1 MKGYWRRPDETAEVM
16 MADGFL
22 RTGDIAVVDEAGYV
36 RIIDRKKDL
45 ISVSGFKVSPNE
57 LEEVAGLHPGVLEAG
72 AVGVPDARTGEA
84 VKLVVVRKDPA
95 LTSDDLLAFCRK
107 NLTGYKVPRYIEF
120 RENLPKT
127 PIGKILRRALR
138 EPCNTTR
145 CDRPDGGG
153 PLPARER
160 LTSVE

>member
-1 MKGYWRRPDETAEVM
+1 
-16 MADGFL
+16 
-22 RTGDIAVVDEAGYV
+22 
-36 RIIDRKKDL
+36 
-45 ISVSGFKVSPNE
+45 VS
-57 LEEVAGLHPGVLEAG
+57 EAG

-84 VKLVVVRKDPA
+84 VKLVVVRKDPT

-120 RENLPKT
+120 REDLPKT

-138 EPCNTTR
+138 EPFNATR